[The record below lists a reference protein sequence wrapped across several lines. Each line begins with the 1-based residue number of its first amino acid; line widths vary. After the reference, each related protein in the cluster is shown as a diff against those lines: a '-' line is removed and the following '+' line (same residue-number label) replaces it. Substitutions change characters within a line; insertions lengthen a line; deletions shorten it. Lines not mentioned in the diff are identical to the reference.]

1 MLSVSRRSPRTPFP
15 RSPPDEQTLIFE
27 RGEISSRRKVWRK
40 AISAQPLSRS
50 LWPFQ
55 HGLAFR
61 EEELSPE
68 VLVGD
73 RAAGSRGD
81 GSLPASGLTAFA
93 NGHANLKRAF
103 DSGKRRIA
111 A

>member
-1 MLSVSRRSPRTPFP
+1 MLPFLGARPALRFP

-55 HGLAFR
+55 HGLGFR
-61 EEELSPE
+61 EKELSPE

-73 RAAGSRGD
+73 RAAGSRGMD
-81 GSLPASGLTAFA
+81 LCLPRGSPLLQTAT
-93 NGHANLKRAF
+93 
-103 DSGKRRIA
+103 RI
-111 A
+111 